1 MKNRN
6 QSVISLAAAMLGLAV
21 FAPLQGFAQ
30 GAAKAEVDKITF
42 DALPSPDISTAK
54 AKNFKAKDW
63 LEVEARVRMQA
74 VPVPASGFLDKITV
88 KWYIAAENVGG
99 KATALLTKE
108 VSYVNVPVN
117 EYFFV
122 SVYLS
127 PSSVKRITGDER
139 ASERSVKAVALQILY
154 NGKEIGT
161 QSSSGPDNWWNNPVL
176 GQMSGVQVL
185 NKNETPFKAF
195 WWDRYGEIE
204 EQR

>member
-1 MKNRN
+1 
-6 QSVISLAAAMLGLAV
+6 MLGIAV

-42 DALPSPDISTAK
+42 EALPSPDINTSK
-54 AKNFKAKDW
+54 AKNFKPKDW
-63 LEVEARVRMQA
+63 LEVEAKVRMQA
-74 VPVPASGFLDKITV
+74 APVPVSGFLDKITV

-117 EYFFV
+117 EDFFV

-127 PSSVKRITGDER
+127 PSSVKRITGADR
-139 ASERSVKAVALQILY
+139 ASERSVKAVALQVLY

-161 QSSSGPDNWWNNPVL
+161 QSSSGPDKWWDNPVL
-176 GQMSGVQVL
+176 GQMSAVQIL

>member
-6 QSVISLAAAMLGLAV
+6 HSVISLAAALLGIVV
-21 FAPLQGFAQ
+21 FAPQHGFAQ
-30 GAAKAEVDKITF
+30 GAAKAEVDKISF
-42 DALPSPDISTAK
+42 DSLPSPDISSAK
-54 AKNFKAKDW
+54 AKNFKAKEW
-63 LEVEARVRMQA
+63 LEVEAKVRLQA
-74 VPVPASGFLDKITV
+74 APVPESGFLDKITV

-117 EYFFV
+117 EEFFV

-127 PSSVKRITGDER
+127 PASVKRITGADR
-139 ASERSVKAVALQILY
+139 ASARTLKAVAMQILY